1 MVFAPV
7 PTPGRPPARCPLS
20 GGPPR
25 VWPYAPRRVVPDAFV
40 LRQLVRRGCLC
51 PLTRPSLVAKPTR
64 RIESAFVGVYGRLKI
79 FEFRVVGLFTQPAAN
94 ENPYPMKG
102 LLAIATR
109 FPRLNRLGSIR
120 RVNWSSRLAL
130 QTFETAEPPR
140 LCGRFSPV
148 VTCFSLTN
156 QTHAA
161 TPGGTHHGLVWDGR
175 HPRRRGIPRGQGHV
189 RGHVLPQ
196 LRRRAAGVQRGSR
209 RHPTRAQER
218 KGGAEPR
225 GLLSYH
231 CDREQGRRDDLE
243 RTAAGAVRQE
253 RPSRPEG
260 DHRGAS
266 EALSL
271 CKTSTG
277 DADSVFPL
285 LIL

>member
-1 MVFAPV
+1 MR
-7 PTPGRPPARCPLS
+7 PGS
-20 GGPPR
+20 HGQTD
-25 VWPYAPRRVVPDAFV
+25 W
-40 LRQLVRRGCLC
+40 VRSDVSIGHLDW
-51 PLTRPSLVAKPTR
+51 
-64 RIESAFVGVYGRLKI
+64 
-79 FEFRVVGLFTQPAAN
+79 
-94 ENPYPMKG
+94 
-102 LLAIATR
+102 LLH
-109 FPRLNRLGSIR
+109 
-120 RVNWSSRLAL
+120 
-130 QTFETAEPPR
+130 TFETAEP
-140 LCGRFSPV
+140 
-148 VTCFSLTN
+148 TLTLRQVLSCRHVFLSHKPN
-156 QTHAA
+156 ARRHLRW
-161 TPGGTHHGLVWDGR
+161 HHGLVRDGR

-225 GLLSYH
+225 GLLPYH
-231 CDREQGRRDDLE
+231 CDCEQGRRDDLE

>member
-1 MVFAPV
+1 MP
-7 PTPGRPPARCPLS
+7 PGS
-20 GGPPR
+20 HGQTD
-25 VWPYAPRRVVPDAFV
+25 W
-40 LRQLVRRGCLC
+40 
-51 PLTRPSLVAKPTR
+51 
-64 RIESAFVGVYGRLKI
+64 
-79 FEFRVVGLFTQPAAN
+79 
-94 ENPYPMKG
+94 
-102 LLAIATR
+102 
-109 FPRLNRLGSIR
+109 GSIR

-130 QTFETAEPPR
+130 QTFETGGASKT
-140 LCGRFSPV
+140 CGRFSPV
-148 VTCFSLTN
+148 SRVCLITN

-189 RGHVLPQ
+189 RGHLLPQ

-225 GLLSYH
+225 GLLSYYG
-231 CDREQGRRDDLE
+231 DREQGRRDDLE

>member
-1 MVFAPV
+1 MP
-7 PTPGRPPARCPLS
+7 PGSHGQTDWVRSDVSIGHLDWLC
-20 GGPPR
+20 
-25 VWPYAPRRVVPDAFV
+25 RR
-40 LRQLVRRGCLC
+40 LRLRRGLQDSAAG
-51 PLTRPSLVAKPTR
+51 SL
-64 RIESAFVGVYGRLKI
+64 L
-79 FEFRVVGLFTQPAAN
+79 
-94 ENPYPMKG
+94 
-102 LLAIATR
+102 
-109 FPRLNRLGSIR
+109 
-120 RVNWSSRLAL
+120 SSRVCL
-130 QTFETAEPPR
+130 F
-140 LCGRFSPV
+140 
-148 VTCFSLTN
+148 TN

-225 GLLSYH
+225 GLLPYH

>member
-1 MVFAPV
+1 
-7 PTPGRPPARCPLS
+7 
-20 GGPPR
+20 
-25 VWPYAPRRVVPDAFV
+25 
-40 LRQLVRRGCLC
+40 
-51 PLTRPSLVAKPTR
+51 
-64 RIESAFVGVYGRLKI
+64 
-79 FEFRVVGLFTQPAAN
+79 
-94 ENPYPMKG
+94 MKG
-102 LLAIATR
+102 LLAFATR
-109 FPRLNRLGSIR
+109 FPRSNRLVVIR

-225 GLLSYH
+225 GLLPYH
-231 CDREQGRRDDLE
+231 CDCEQGRRDDLE

>member
-102 LLAIATR
+102 LLAFATR
-109 FPRLNRLGSIR
+109 FPRSNRLGSVR

-130 QTFETAEPPR
+130 QTFETAEPTLTTR
-140 LCGRFSPV
+140 GRFSRPHV
-148 VTCFSLTN
+148 FLSHKPNARRHTRW
-156 QTHAA
+156 HASWV
-161 TPGGTHHGLVWDGR
+161 GLGR
-175 HPRRRGIPRGQGHV
+175 TTPRRRGIPRGQGHV

-225 GLLSYH
+225 GLLPYH
-231 CDREQGRRDDLE
+231 CDGEQGRRDDLE